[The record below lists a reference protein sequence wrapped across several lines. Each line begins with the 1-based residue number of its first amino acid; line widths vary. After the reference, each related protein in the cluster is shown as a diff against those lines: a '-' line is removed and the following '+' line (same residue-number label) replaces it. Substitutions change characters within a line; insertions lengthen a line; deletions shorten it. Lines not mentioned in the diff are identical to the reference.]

1 MPSALGY
8 TKDFDESN
16 LISSIHPNNII
27 IVNGQPCEVL
37 GLYTIRAGTV
47 MRPKNVTSL
56 FIDYEHNSSLAI
68 HVGRNDT
75 KQYFGTL
82 LADGSTGEF
91 MLFTN
96 ADLMQSIP
104 VYLSAT
110 TPPPLCV
117 NHATLSRSRWR
128 HENTI
133 SDATT
138 IRFSDFNCRVLRKC
152 LVAYWTLSVSL

>member
-1 MPSALGY
+1 MYNVKKRTIPIRGGGGSNSEYLITVQSLGFGMPSALGY

-16 LISSIHPNNII
+16 LISSIYPNNII

-37 GLYTIRAGTV
+37 GLYTTRAGTI

-56 FIDYEHNSSLAI
+56 FIDYEHNSSIAI

-91 MLFTN
+91 TLFTN
-96 ADLMQSIP
+96 ADVMQAIP

-110 TPPPLCV
+110 TPPLMRKSC
-117 NHATLSRSRWR
+117 NA
-128 HENTI
+128 I
-133 SDATT
+133 S
-138 IRFSDFNCRVLRKC
+138 FE
-152 LVAYWTLSVSL
+152 VAA

>member
-1 MPSALGY
+1 MVFENFMLFMN
-8 TKDFDESN
+8 KIMLF
-16 LISSIHPNNII
+16 SSYVNNASGFPKPLTPEEEKMYFEKFKNGDNII

-37 GLYTIRAGTV
+37 GLYTIRAVTV

-82 LADGSTGEF
+82 LADGSTVEF

-96 ADLMQSIP
+96 ADVMQAIP

-110 TPPPLCV
+110 TPPPLMRKSC
-117 NHATLSRSRWR
+117 NA
-128 HENTI
+128 I
-133 SDATT
+133 S
-138 IRFSDFNCRVLRKC
+138 FE
-152 LVAYWTLSVSL
+152 VAA